1 MPTYNGFSTINR
13 HKKYRLS
20 DFELVKQDLYN
31 HLHIRKGEKLMNPSF
46 GTIIWDI
53 IFDQLTTE
61 LKFAIESDLNAIIA
75 YDPRIKAESLFISEY
90 ENGLQI
96 MMELRLIQTNQVEKL
111 RIQFDRQ
118 SKLATIT

>member
-1 MPTYNGFSTINR
+1 MPLYNGFSTINR

-53 IFDQLTTE
+53 IFDQLTDE
-61 LKFAIESDLNAIIA
+61 LKTAIELDLNTIIR
-75 YDPRIKAESLFISEY
+75 YDPRMSAESLYISEY

-96 MMELRLIQTNQVEKL
+96 LMELRLVETNQIEKI